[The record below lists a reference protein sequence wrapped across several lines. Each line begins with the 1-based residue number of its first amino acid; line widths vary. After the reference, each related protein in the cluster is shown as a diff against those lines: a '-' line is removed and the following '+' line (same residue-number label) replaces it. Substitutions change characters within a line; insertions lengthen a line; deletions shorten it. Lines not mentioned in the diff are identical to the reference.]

1 MIKLCG
7 CKAKSIPGLIH
18 SVGLC
23 QKHYNMLMFGNSEE
37 CRIARG
43 YMQVIY
49 MSQSEYKQY
58 KILNRII

>member
-7 CKAKSIPGLIH
+7 CKAKSIAGLIH

-23 QKHYNMLMFGNSEE
+23 QKHYNMLMFGNGEE
-37 CRIARG
+37 RRIARG
-43 YMQVIY
+43 YMQAIY